1 MTTSD
6 PDDEVRA
13 VVRGVV
19 DAMRDGVPL
28 ERMAVLYASNDPY
41 AQLLHEHF
49 ELAGIAHN
57 GASVR
62 ALDDSV
68 LGRALLRLLALPDDD
83 FRREALFTLLAAAPM
98 LDGKG
103 HSVPSAAWE
112 RVSRLARVVGGL
124 EQWHV
129 LLDAYAAEL
138 GERDWDARERARVGQ
153 LRAFVDALAD
163 DLEPTR
169 VPASWSGKAR
179 WAHQLIRRWIGDER
193 RRESWPGFEQEAARR
208 VEGALDRLAGLDAV
222 EVAPSMA
229 VFRRTLELE
238 LAAARERIGR
248 LGEGVL
254 VGPVGFALG
263 ADLDRVF
270 VCGLAEGVFPA
281 APGDDPLLS
290 DNERAALRGVLALRA
305 DRMEADHRALLAAL
319 AATDGDRVLCF
330 PRGDL
335 RRSTEH
341 VPSRFLLDTVQAL
354 SGERSLDARASWCT
368 PIASFLDGIA
378 RVDFPATAHEYDL
391 RTVLSGAGLDAPG
404 YVRGRELIAARRSRE
419 FTRFDGNLAHLRDE
433 LATRAPTAPGV
444 VLSPTRLEAW
454 VACPH
459 AFFMHYLLHID
470 PTEQPEDIIELRPMD
485 RGSLVHAVLD
495 RFVEEGG
502 TLADRDRLHAIADEE
517 CARVAERGLSGR
529 ELLWVREQRRIHDT
543 LDAWL
548 EADDEYRAE
557 HGLKTLA
564 TEHRFGPIEVP
575 LSDGRTLRFRGA
587 IDRVDAAGDGR
598 LFVFDYKTGRPY
610 TAFDENDPLV
620 RRHALAV
627 AGVRARG
634 ARADRRRRRPGRRV
648 LLVRRSG

>member
-68 LGRALLRLLALPDDD
+68 LGRALLRLLALPDDG
-83 FRREALFTLLAAAPM
+83 FRRDALFTLLAAAPM

-163 DLEPTR
+163 DLDPAR
-169 VPASWSGKAR
+169 VPASWSAKAR
-179 WAHQLIRRWIGDER
+179 WAHRLIRRWIGDER
-193 RRESWPGFEQEAARR
+193 RREIVAGVRAGSGAVASKARSTGWPGWTRSRR
-208 VEGALDRLAGLDAV
+208 R
-222 EVAPSMA
+222 PSMA

-290 DNERAALRGVLALRA
+290 DNERAALA
-305 DRMEADHRALLAAL
+305 
-319 AATDGDRVLCF
+319 
-330 PRGDL
+330 
-335 RRSTEH
+335 RR
-341 VPSRFLLDTVQAL
+341 
-354 SGERSLDARASWCT
+354 
-368 PIASFLDGIA
+368 A
-378 RVDFPATAHEYDL
+378 RV
-391 RTVLSGAGLDAPG
+391 
-404 YVRGRELIAARRSRE
+404 ARRS
-419 FTRFDGNLAHLRDE
+419 DGSRPP
-433 LATRAPTAPGV
+433 RA
-444 VLSPTRLEAW
+444 
-454 VACPH
+454 
-459 AFFMHYLLHID
+459 
-470 PTEQPEDIIELRPMD
+470 
-485 RGSLVHAVLD
+485 
-495 RFVEEGG
+495 
-502 TLADRDRLHAIADEE
+502 
-517 CARVAERGLSGR
+517 
-529 ELLWVREQRRIHDT
+529 
-543 LDAWL
+543 
-548 EADDEYRAE
+548 
-557 HGLKTLA
+557 
-564 TEHRFGPIEVP
+564 
-575 LSDGRTLRFRGA
+575 
-587 IDRVDAAGDGR
+587 
-598 LFVFDYKTGRPY
+598 
-610 TAFDENDPLV
+610 
-620 RRHALAV
+620 
-627 AGVRARG
+627 ARG
-634 ARADRRRRRPGRRV
+634 AGRDRRRSRAV
-648 LLVRRSG
+648 LPAR

>member
-1 MTTSD
+1 M
-6 PDDEVRA
+6 
-13 VVRGVV
+13 
-19 DAMRDGVPL
+19 
-28 ERMAVLYASNDPY
+28 
-41 AQLLHEHF
+41 
-49 ELAGIAHN
+49 
-57 GASVR
+57 
-62 ALDDSV
+62 
-68 LGRALLRLLALPDDD
+68 
-83 FRREALFTLLAAAPM
+83 
-98 LDGKG
+98 
-103 HSVPSAAWE
+103 
-112 RVSRLARVVGGL
+112 GGL

-163 DLEPTR
+163 DLDPTR

-222 EVAPSMA
+222 EAAPTMA

-354 SGERSLDARASWCT
+354 SGVRSLDARASWCT

-391 RTVLSGAGLDAPG
+391 RTVLSGARLGRARLRARARADRGAAQSRVHALRRQPRAP
-404 YVRGRELIAARRSRE
+404 ARR
-419 FTRFDGNLAHLRDE
+419 TRDA
-433 LATRAPTAPGV
+433 APRPRPA
-444 VLSPTRLEAW
+444 SCSHPTRLEAW

-459 AFFMHYLLHID
+459 AFFMHYLLAH
-470 PTEQPEDIIELRPMD
+470 RPHRAA
-485 RGSLVHAVLD
+485 RGHHRAAAD
-495 RFVEEGG
+495 GPR
-502 TLADRDRLHAIADEE
+502 LA
-517 CARVAERGLSGR
+517 
-529 ELLWVREQRRIHDT
+529 
-543 LDAWL
+543 
-548 EADDEYRAE
+548 
-557 HGLKTLA
+557 
-564 TEHRFGPIEVP
+564 
-575 LSDGRTLRFRGA
+575 
-587 IDRVDAAGDGR
+587 
-598 LFVFDYKTGRPY
+598 
-610 TAFDENDPLV
+610 
-620 RRHALAV
+620 
-627 AGVRARG
+627 RARG
-634 ARADRRRRRPGRRV
+634 ARPVRRGGRHARRSRSAARHRRRGVRPRRRAR
-648 LLVRRSG
+648 LVRP